1 MSYRSAPPAR
11 TALRRTGGSG
21 FALAGVL
28 FIAYPAVRPYGDL
41 DPATAAAAFGSHW
54 WLAAH
59 LSAVLGFLL
68 AGTGLVALFLRHRTT
83 PLAVA
88 AAAWWLG
95 TGLTIVYYGAET
107 FALHVLGT
115 RIDDPVLLAQL
126 AEAIRMGPAQ
136 VTIFAVGLALLAVAG
151 VLTAVGLRSL
161 HGAALPFAAGAVLFL
176 PQFFAHPGLR
186 VAHGTLLGLG
196 CLLLAAHLA
205 RRPAAAPVASGAAP
219 QPAPSAA

>member
-1 MSYRSAPPAR
+1 MPHPTATPPPA
-11 TALRRTGGSG
+11 ALRRTGSAAL
-21 FALAGVL
+21 ALAGALFVL
-28 FIAYPAVRPYGDL
+28 YPAARPYGDL
-41 DPATAAAAFGSHW
+41 DPATTAAAFASPW
-54 WLAAH
+54 WPAAH

-68 AGTGLVALFLRHRTT
+68 AGTGLVALYLRHRST

-88 AAAWWLG
+88 AGAWWLG
-95 TGLTIVYYGAET
+95 TGLTVVYYGAET
-107 FALHVLGT
+107 FALHTLGA
-115 RIDDPVLLAQL
+115 RIDDPVLLAEL

-136 VTIFAVGLALLAVAG
+136 VTVFAAGLALLAVAG

-161 HGAALPFAAGAVLFL
+161 HGRALPFAAGAVLFL

-205 RRPAAAPVASGAAP
+205 RRPAPAPVASGAIA
-219 QPAPSAA
+219 QPAPSAV